1 MPRNFGRLQAGV
13 LEPPTSCHAA
23 TADVDRDD
31 EPVTELSGESFE
43 SFWLCERSCPHND
56 THCACSEELLGVG
69 PGADPAGCLQLRGS
83 SRPGK
88 TADDA
93 CPDES
98 VTGAVQV
105 DDVNQS
111 GPRGRESPHQFLRL
125 RPRRHAAEVPLLEP
139 HGFLAEQIDGRK
151 HLECSFCHV
160 SMLIQHSI
168 RAGEITAVAE
178 GSHPEWETKETRDL
192 LKTIVSLRTVDEAER
207 FLRDLCT
214 LSELEAMTHR
224 WQAAQLVDR
233 GLPYHEVSKRTGAST
248 TTVTRVAHWLRHGE
262 GGYRLMLDRRQR
274 RPARTA

>member
-1 MPRNFGRLQAGV
+1 LLEGFRLRQR
-13 LEPPTSCHAA
+13 SR
-23 TADVDRDD
+23 ADHDAR
-31 EPVTELSGESFE
+31 GA
-43 SFWLCERSCPHND
+43 RGQKQ
-56 THCACSEELLGVG
+56 LGVG
-69 PGADPAGCLQLRGS
+69 RRADAAGCLQPGGGGGLRE
-83 SRPGK
+83 
-88 TADDA
+88 TADDIG
-93 CPDES
+93 PDPAS
-98 VTGAVQV
+98 AGAVQV
-105 DDVNQS
+105 DEVNQS
-111 GPRGRESPHQFLRL
+111 CPGDCESPYHLIRS
-125 RPRRHAAEVPLLEP
+125 RPRRHAREVALLEP
-139 HGFLAEQIDGRK
+139 NGFLAEQIDRGK
-151 HLECSFCHV
+151 NLEDFFCHV

-262 GGYRLMLDRRQR
+262 GGYRLMLDRRRR